1 MNSLSFQLKIS
12 NHLFNLS
19 MRLSFYVLSLL
30 LIPFSLAAQP
40 SAANRSSLKIPQI
53 MQGEAFVGYLPESI
67 RWGADSRTVYFSWN
81 PDGDTLRSTYRTAVG
96 EPEPVKVSDEEL
108 KAMPGRGTYDSDRSH
123 MVYSKNGDLYLMEMS
138 NGNIRQL
145 TNTVKAESSPSFSGD
160 DKFVVYESEDNLYS
174 WEIATGAIEQLTNF
188 IKGNKRSQKS
198 SEGQKKWLE
207 DQQLELFEVL
217 SERKAESEAR
227 RRQREQL
234 NPDRPVEI
242 YFGSKRIGG
251 FEITPDLRFVTY
263 RLTTTVD
270 DKIAEMPQYVTESG
284 YAEMARTRA
293 KVGDI
298 QDTYDSYVYDRQRD
312 TFYTINV
319 KDIPGIKEKPAYL
332 FEYHEGEEEFIREY
346 EHPRDVLV
354 LGPYFSEDGQAVV
367 VVRSLDN
374 KDRWIMQLDLESGDL
389 NLLDRQ
395 RDEAWVG
402 GPGVVGWNFSGGT
415 IGWLPD
421 NEHIYFQSEATGFS
435 HLYLLNVKTG
445 DKKALTNGKF
455 EILSAQLS
463 NDGSTF
469 YITSNKESPHQHHFY
484 HMPAMGGELK
494 QITRRTG
501 GHEIDISPDEQYL
514 AVRFSASNRPWE
526 LYLMKNEAGAEMNQV
541 TESTTDAFESYEW
554 RKPEIVNF
562 RASDG
567 AQVPARIYRPENP
580 VENGPAVIFVHGA
593 GYLQNVHE
601 WWSSYYREYMFHN
614 ILVDNGYTVLDIDY
628 RASDGYGRD
637 WRTAI
642 YRHMGGKDLSDQ
654 VDGAKYLVDAWD
666 VDPDRIGIYGGS
678 YGGFITLMALFTSPG
693 TFKSGAALR
702 SVTDWA
708 HYNHGYTSNILN
720 TPTSD
725 SIAYQRSSPINFA
738 EGLEDQLLILHGM
751 EDSNVHFQDVV
762 RLAQRL
768 IELGKDNWEFAV
780 FPLES
785 HGFVEPSSWTDE
797 YKRIFRLFQQTLK

>member
-1 MNSLSFQLKIS
+1 
-12 NHLFNLS
+12 
-19 MRLSFYVLSLL
+19 
-30 LIPFSLAAQP
+30 
-40 SAANRSSLKIPQI
+40 
-53 MQGEAFVGYLPESI
+53 MQGEDFVGYLPESV
-67 RWGADSRTVYFSWN
+67 RWGTDSRTIYFSWN
-81 PDGDTLRSTYRTAVG
+81 PDGDTLRSDYRIRVG
-96 EPEPVKVSDEEL
+96 ENRPVKVTDEEL
-108 KAMPGRGTYDSDRSH
+108 KAMPGRGSYNTDRDQ
-123 MVYSKNGDLYLMEMS
+123 MVYSRNGDLYWMET
-138 NGNIRQL
+138 GTGKTRQL
-145 TNTVKAESSPSFSGD
+145 TNTVGYESSPEFSGD
-160 DKFVVYESEDNLYS
+160 DQFIVYESDNNLFT
-174 WEIATGAIEQLTNF
+174 WEIATGEITQLTNF
-188 IKGNKRSQKS
+188 IKGNKRSSRS

-207 DQQLELFEVL
+207 DQQMELFDVL
-217 SERKAESEAR
+217 RERKAVSDAR
-227 RRQREQL
+227 RKRREQL
-234 NPDRPVEI
+234 EPDRPVEI
-242 YFGSKRIGG
+242 YYGSKRIGG
-251 FEITPDLRFVTY
+251 MTASPDLRYVAY

-270 DKIAEMPQYVTESG
+270 DKISEMPQYVTESG
-284 YAEMARTRA
+284 YAEMARTRP

-298 QDTYDSYVYDRQRD
+298 QDSYDSYLYDRQRD
-312 TFYTINV
+312 TFYTI
-319 KDIPGIKEKPAYL
+319 KTGEIPGIKEKPAYL
-332 FEYHEGEEEFIREY
+332 FEYHEGEEEFEREY
-346 EHPRDVLV
+346 KNDRDVIV
-354 LGPYFSEDGQAVV
+354 AGPYFSDNGQAVV
-367 VVRSLDN
+367 VIRSLDN
-374 KDRWIMQLDLESGDL
+374 KDRWIMQLDLETGSL
-389 NLLDRQ
+389 KLLDRQ

-402 GPGVVGWNFSGGT
+402 GPGISGWNFSGGT

-455 EILSAQLS
+455 EIISAQLS

-469 YITSNKESPHQHHFY
+469 YIVSNAESPHEHHFY
-484 HMPAMGGELK
+484 HLPAMGGK
-494 QITRRTG
+494 MQKITQSKG
-501 GHEIDISPDEQYL
+501 GHEVDISPDEKYL
-514 AVRFSASNRPWE
+514 AIRFSTSNQPWE
-526 LYLMKNEAGAEMNQV
+526 LYVMENKAGAEMTRL
-541 TESTTDAFESYEW
+541 TESTTEAFGTYDW
-554 RKPEIVNF
+554 RKPEIVRF
-562 RASDG
+562 RAADG

-580 VENGPAVIFVHGA
+580 TPDGPAVIFVHGA

-601 WWSSYYREYMFHN
+601 WWSSYFREYMFHN

-654 VDGAKYLVDAWD
+654 VDGAKYLVDEWD
-666 VDPDRIGIYGGS
+666 VDADRIGIYGGS
-678 YGGFITLMALFTSPG
+678 YGGFITLMALFNNPG

-708 HYNHGYTSNILN
+708 HYNHGYTANILN
-720 TPTSD
+720 TPTTD

-751 EDSNVHFQDVV
+751 VDSNVQFQDVV

-797 YKRIFRLFQQTLK
+797 YKRIFRLFQETLK